1 MGRTF
6 KKKDS
11 TYKIVTSVLPTLTKI
26 IQSKDKLL
34 IYKQVF
40 IAIY

>member
-1 MGRTF
+1 MSRTF

-11 TYKIVTSVLPTLTKI
+11 AYKVVTSVLPTLTKI